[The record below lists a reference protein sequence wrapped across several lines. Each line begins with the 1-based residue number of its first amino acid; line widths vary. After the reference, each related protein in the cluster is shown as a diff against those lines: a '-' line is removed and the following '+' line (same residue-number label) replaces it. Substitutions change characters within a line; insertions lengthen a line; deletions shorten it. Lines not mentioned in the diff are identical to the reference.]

1 MDKKKGFLNVII
13 SIAFKVFLLIGAIIV
28 RRFLIQY
35 SGEGVNGLDSL
46 YISIIGFL
54 AVAELGVGSAI
65 TFCMYKP
72 IVEGDNDKVSAL
84 YHLFVK
90 LYLIIGGIIFAAGC
104 IIMPFLKFLAGGYAE
119 INQNL
124 YLTFFLTLVSVVISY
139 MFSAKISLINAYK
152 NNYITTSITSSGQL
166 IQYGLQI
173 LVLVLTHSFIW
184 YLVCK
189 IVAALLQWG
198 ATELVSRK
206 KYKQIIANKQK
217 VDAGTKKEVTKNIK
231 AMFMHKIGGVLVN
244 SADSIIIS
252 AFIGVVILGRYS
264 NYTAIM
270 TSMTSVIGLF
280 FTPLT
285 SIIGHLCVQEDKTA
299 VSRYLNFFHT
309 FNFIIGMMFFLGY
322 YAVID
327 NLITLCYGGEGS
339 LELSKWV
346 SFIIT
351 LNYFIQF
358 MRQATLLFRDA
369 TGTFYNDRWKPLIEG
384 IINIGLS
391 IGFVYLFGYLFGEEF
406 AVVGVIAATILTN
419 VFICHVVEP
428 HVLYKYSLQRKTTKY
443 YIRNYIYI
451 GVFALCL
458 VALHF
463 CMRSYTNEWQELLVN
478 GSIAVAIALVPSIV
492 AMGIDSDFRH
502 YIKQIWNKLL
512 KRNVHVTLNAEEG
525 VASEDIQIEAGKTP
539 PENLPDDSIK
549 TDEEP

>member
-299 VSRYLNFFHT
+299 VSSYLNFFHT
-309 FNFIIGMMFFLGY
+309 FNFIIGMVFFLGY

-463 CMRSYTNEWQELLVN
+463 CMRSYANEWKELLVN

-525 VASEDIQIEAGKTP
+525 VASEDIQIEAGNTP